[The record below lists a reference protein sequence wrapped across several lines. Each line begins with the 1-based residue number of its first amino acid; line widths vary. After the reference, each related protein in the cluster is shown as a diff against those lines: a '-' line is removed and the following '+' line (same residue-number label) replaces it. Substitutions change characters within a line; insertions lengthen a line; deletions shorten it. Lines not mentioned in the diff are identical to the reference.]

1 MLWVYRRPRVGR
13 RAQGRVFLFQLI
25 TTSLEPATPIE
36 VHRLEMLDNLLREQL
51 DNSGRFIIVPIPP
64 GMQQPISTGPEI
76 SNCN

>member
-1 MLWVYRRPRVGR
+1 
-13 RAQGRVFLFQLI
+13 
-25 TTSLEPATPIE
+25 LEPATPIE